1 MPRKSRRQRRLR
13 QRRTSRSQRK
23 QRGSG
28 SNNIRAQ
35 TGGAEAIRIMFGAQ
49 EVRDGQVVS
58 LEQAQQ
64 PFSFLIDGNPN
75 DLYTVI
81 IYDPDA
87 VVPDYIHYF
96 VLNVK
101 NNDPGKGNILYSYQP
116 AAPPPGTGQHKYVV
130 LVCKQR
136 EFIQPFAVPEGRAGA
151 SVEALLEGLRFEKM
165 SNILFIIDAPAA

>member
-1 MPRKSRRQRRLR
+1 MSRNSRRQRRSR
-13 QRRTSRSQRK
+13 NRRSRK

-28 SNNIRAQ
+28 FNNIRVQ
-35 TGGAEAIRIMFGAQ
+35 TLRGGADAIRIMFGAQ
-49 EVRDGQVVS
+49 EVRNGQVVP

-75 DLYTVI
+75 DLYTVM

-96 VLNVK
+96 ILNVK
-101 NNDPGKGNILYSYQP
+101 NSDPGKGNILYSYQP
-116 AAPPPGTGQHKYVV
+116 AAPPPGTGQHRYIV

-136 EFIQPFAVPEGRAGA
+136 EFIQPFVVPEGRAGA
-151 SVEALLEGLRFEKM
+151 SIDALLEGLRFEKM
-165 SNILFIIDAPAA
+165 SHIIFLVDAPAA